1 MKTIAVIVAMMLC
14 VIGSGYE
21 VGDHVVILEQSLGF
35 VLSDTI
41 IGNITS
47 IDDDFICIYMTEMV
61 VDSDETSTILENPEE
76 FCLAKNRIA
85 GIRVLN

>member
-1 MKTIAVIVAMMLC
+1 MKTIAVIIAMMLC
-14 VIGSGYE
+14 GIGAGYE

-47 IDDDFICIYMTEMV
+47 IDDDFICIYMTEMR